1 MKAIWF
7 ITVRQL
13 RRGGWRS
20 ALALGAALLSTILLS
35 GTLLGG
41 QALFDLLVADP
52 ENMGPLGILARSAA
66 GVVTVFLVLATGV
79 LIRSSF
85 AASLAQRV
93 RMLGQLASVGATRRQ
108 LRLSVYLEAAALGLI
123 AVPAGL
129 ISTLVGLGIAFAF
142 LNTNEAFVERFG
154 RLAVPLSPALLGF
167 CVLVALADLLLAAHG
182 PARQAFRVEPMAA
195 LRRPADAGSPRR
207 KLRWHIGAPAPSQ
220 LARRSL
226 ARAGARFRPLAAG
239 IAACVA
245 ALVVCTGFID
255 AVNRAYAAD
264 VPTYRYRAMLWG
276 TAGTRP
282 DAILEE
288 IGSWE
293 EKPLVTEETEY
304 RTEPGTAIITFILE
318 DEDFAAWYGE
328 PLAPREGE
336 IPCVES
342 TAGSN
347 LPAEETAPLYQNFT
361 TVLVD
366 SCDTPLPYGAGPTPY
381 TAQNCTIRVTSRSA
395 MEAVTGSENFTL
407 DDRTFLIYADPESG
421 AALTSRLLT
430 LLDEE
435 DFYRYAISDCT
446 PGSEWA
452 QRRVAIP
459 LLLGVFFGGFL
470 VLVLAFCAAGVLGTV
485 GASLALRRR
494 ELALLRS
501 AGATLAQLR
510 RMLALEAVS
519 YTAVGALIGLPA
531 GLLFLSA
538 VGNMLWTGLFA
549 ILSPLPILSAV
560 GGAALVCALAL
571 FLSLHSLKK
580 LSITE
585 ALSIGE

>member
-20 ALALGAALLSTILLS
+20 ALALGAALLSTTLLS

-41 QALFDLLVADP
+41 QALFDLLVSDP
-52 ENMGPLGILARSAA
+52 ENMGPLGILVRGAA
-66 GVVTVFLVLATGV
+66 GIVVLFLLLATGV

-85 AASLAQRV
+85 SASLAQRV

-108 LRLSVYLEAAALGLI
+108 LRASVYLEAAALGLLAI
-123 AVPAGL
+123 PAGL
-129 ISTLVGLGIAFAF
+129 LSTLIGLGVTFAF
-142 LNTNEAFVERFG
+142 LNINASFVEQFG
-154 RLAVPLSPALLGF
+154 RLKLPLSPALLGF
-167 CVLVALADLLLAAHG
+167 CALVALIDLLLAAHG

-207 KLRWHIGAPAPSQ
+207 VLRWRPGASAPRQ

-245 ALVVCTGFID
+245 ALVVCTGFVD
-255 AVNRAYAAD
+255 AVNRAYDAD
-264 VPTYRYRAMLWG
+264 VPTYRYRATLWG
-276 TAGTRP
+276 TGGTRP
-282 DAILEE
+282 DAILDE
-288 IGSWE
+288 ISSWE
-293 EKPLVTEETEY
+293 ENLLITEETEHWMALARQSSPLFW
-304 RTEPGTAIITFILE
+304 RTRIFSTGTARRLSPGRGRSPVSRPPPVPICRQRKGHRFTRISPPSSS
-318 DEDFAAWYGE
+318 AAAIPRCPTGPVPRLIPRRTARSGSPAAVRWRRS
-328 PLAPREGE
+328 LAARISP
-336 IPCVES
+336 S
-342 TAGSN
+342 M
-347 LPAEETAPLYQNFT
+347 TAP
-361 TVLVD
+361 
-366 SCDTPLPYGAGPTPY
+366 
-381 TAQNCTIRVTSRSA
+381 
-395 MEAVTGSENFTL
+395 
-407 DDRTFLIYADPESG
+407 FLIYADPESG
-421 AALTSRLLT
+421 AALTDKLNT
-430 LLDEE
+430 LFAQKG
-435 DFYRYAISDCT
+435 FYQYVISDCT

-485 GASLALRRR
+485 GGALTLRRR

-519 YTAVGALIGLPA
+519 YTAAGVLIGLPA
-531 GLLFLSA
+531 GLLCLSG
-538 VGNMLWTGLFA
+538 VGNILWTGLFS
-549 ILSPLPILSAV
+549 ILSPLPILTAV

-571 FLSLHSLKK
+571 ALSLASLRR

>member
-7 ITVRQL
+7 ITARQL

-41 QALFDLLVADP
+41 QALFNLLIADP
-52 ENMGPLGILARSAA
+52 ENLSPLAILVRGAA
-66 GVVTVFLVLATGV
+66 GIVTVFLLLATGV

-85 AASLAQRV
+85 SASLAQRV

-108 LRLSVYLEAAALGLI
+108 LRASVYLEAAALGLVAI
-123 AVPAGL
+123 PTGL
-129 ISTLVGLGIAFAF
+129 IATLIGLGVAFSF
-142 LNTNEAFVERFG
+142 LNSNEAFLERFG
-154 RLAVPLSPALLGF
+154 RLQLPLSPLLLGF
-167 CVLVALADLLLAAHG
+167 CALVALFDLLLAAHG

-207 KLRWHIGAPAPSQ
+207 ALRWRKGADAPRQ

-245 ALVVCTGFID
+245 ALLVCTGFVD
-255 AVNRAYAAD
+255 AVNQAYAAD
-264 VPTYRYRAMLWG
+264 VPTYRYRVMLWG
-276 TAGTRP
+276 TGGTRP
-282 DAILEE
+282 DAILAE
-288 IGSWE
+288 IGSWD

-304 RTEPGTAIITFILE
+304 WTDQGAIITYILE
-318 DEDFAAWYGE
+318 DEDFAAWYGA
-328 PLAPREGE
+328 PLTPREGE
-336 IPCVES
+336 IPCVEA

-347 LPAEETAPLYQNFT
+347 LPAVETAPLYQNFT
-361 TVLVD
+361 TVLVG
-366 SCDTPLPYGAGPTPY
+366 SCDTPLPYGAGPAPY
-381 TAQNCTIRVTSRSA
+381 TAQSCSIRVTSRSA
-395 MEAVTGSENFTL
+395 MEAVTGSENFTPQ
-407 DDRTFLIYADPESG
+407 DRTFLIYADPESG
-421 AALTSRLLT
+421 APLTSDILT
-430 LLDEE
+430 LLDREG
-435 DFYRYAISDCT
+435 FYRYAISDCT

-452 QRRVAIP
+452 ERRVAIP

-485 GASLALRRR
+485 GGSLALRRR

-519 YTAVGALIGLPA
+519 YTAAGVLIGLPA
-531 GLLFLSA
+531 GMLFLSL
-538 VGNMLWTGLFA
+538 VGNFLWSGLFD
-549 ILSPLPILSAV
+549 ILSPLPIVAAT

-571 FLSLHSLKK
+571 ALSLNSLKR
-580 LSITE
+580 LSVTE

>member
-41 QALFDLLVADP
+41 QALFDLLVSDP
-52 ENMGPLGILARSAA
+52 ENMGPLGMLVRGAA
-66 GVVTVFLVLATGV
+66 GIVVLFLLLATGV

-85 AASLAQRV
+85 SASLAQRV

-108 LRLSVYLEAAALGLI
+108 LRASVYLEAAALGLI
-123 AVPAGL
+123 AIPAGL
-129 ISTLVGLGIAFAF
+129 LSTLIGLGVTFAF
-142 LNTNEAFVERFG
+142 LNINASFVEQFG
-154 RLAVPLSPALLGF
+154 RLKLPLSPALLGF
-167 CVLVALADLLLAAHG
+167 CALVALIDLLLAAHG

-207 KLRWHIGAPAPSQ
+207 VLRWRPGAEAPRQ

-245 ALVVCTGFID
+245 ALVVCTGFVD
-255 AVNRAYAAD
+255 AVNRAYDAD
-264 VPTYRYRAMLWG
+264 IPTYRYRVDIWG
-276 TAGTRP
+276 SGGTRP
-282 DAILEE
+282 DAALDE

-293 EKPLVTEETEY
+293 ENPLITEETEY
-304 RTEPGTAIITFILE
+304 WSQFGVTITYILE
-318 DEDFAAWYGE
+318 DEDFLDWYGA
-328 PLAPREGE
+328 PLEPREGE
-336 IPCVES
+336 IPCVEAA
-342 TAGSN
+342 AGST
-347 LPAEETAPLYQNFT
+347 LPAEERIPIYQNFT
-361 TVLVD
+361 TVLVG
-366 SCDTPLPYGAGPTPY
+366 SCDTPLPYGAGPAPY
-381 TAQNCTIRVTSRSA
+381 TARNCAVRVTSRSA
-395 MEAVTGSENFTL
+395 MEAVTGSENFTP
-407 DDRTFLIYADPESG
+407 DDRSFLIYADPESG
-421 AALTSRLLT
+421 TALTDKLNT
-430 LLDEE
+430 LFAQKG
-435 DFYRYAISDCT
+435 FYQYVISDCT

-485 GASLALRRR
+485 GGALTLRRR

-519 YTAVGALIGLPA
+519 YTTAGVLIGLPA
-531 GLLFLSA
+531 GLLFLSG
-538 VGNMLWTGLFA
+538 VGNILWTGLFS
-549 ILSPLPILSAV
+549 ILSPLPILTAV

-571 FLSLHSLKK
+571 ALSLASLRR

>member
-7 ITVRQL
+7 ITARQL

-41 QALFDLLVADP
+41 QALFNLLVADP
-52 ENMGPLGILARSAA
+52 ENLSPLAVLVKGAA
-66 GVVTVFLVLATGV
+66 GIVTVFLLLATGV

-85 AASLAQRV
+85 SASLAQRV

-108 LRLSVYLEAAALGLI
+108 LRASVYLEAAALGLVAI
-123 AVPAGL
+123 PTGL
-129 ISTLVGLGIAFAF
+129 IATLIGLGVAFSF
-142 LNTNEAFVERFG
+142 LNSNEAFLERFG
-154 RLAVPLSPALLGF
+154 RLQLPLSPLLLGF
-167 CVLVALADLLLAAHG
+167 CALVALFDLLLAAHG

-195 LRRPADAGSPRR
+195 LRRPADAGSPRHA
-207 KLRWHIGAPAPSQ
+207 LRWRKGADAPRQ

-245 ALVVCTGFID
+245 ALLVCTGFVD
-255 AVNRAYAAD
+255 AVNQAYAAD
-264 VPTYRYRAMLWG
+264 VPTYRYRVTLWG
-276 TAGTRP
+276 TGGTRP
-282 DAILEE
+282 DAILAE
-288 IGSWE
+288 IGSWDE
-293 EKPLVTEETEY
+293 DPLITEETEY
-304 RTEPGTAIITFILE
+304 WTDQGVIITYILE
-318 DEDFAAWYGE
+318 DEDFAAWYGA
-328 PLAPREGE
+328 PLAPLEEG
-336 IPCVES
+336 IPCVEA

-361 TVLVD
+361 TVLVG
-366 SCDTPLPYGAGPTPY
+366 SCDTPLPYGAGPAPY
-381 TAQNCTIRVTSRSA
+381 TAQNCSIRVTSRSA

-421 AALTSRLLT
+421 APLTSDILT
-430 LLDEE
+430 LLDKEG
-435 DFYRYAISDCT
+435 FYRNVVSDCT

-485 GASLALRRR
+485 GGSLALRRR

-519 YTAVGALIGLPA
+519 YTAAGVLIGLPA
-531 GLLFLSA
+531 GMLFLSL
-538 VGNMLWTGLFA
+538 VGSFLWSGLFD
-549 ILSPLPILSAV
+549 ILSPLPIVAAT

-571 FLSLHSLKK
+571 ALSLNSLKR
-580 LSITE
+580 LSVTE

>member
-41 QALFDLLVADP
+41 QALFDLLVSDP
-52 ENMGPLGILARSAA
+52 ENMGPLGMLVRGAA
-66 GVVTVFLVLATGV
+66 GIVVLFLLLATGV

-85 AASLAQRV
+85 SASLAQRV

-108 LRLSVYLEAAALGLI
+108 LRASVYLEAAALGLI
-123 AVPAGL
+123 AIPAGL
-129 ISTLVGLGIAFAF
+129 LSTLIGLGVTFAF
-142 LNTNEAFVERFG
+142 LNINASFVEQFG
-154 RLAVPLSPALLGF
+154 RLKLPLSPALLGF
-167 CVLVALADLLLAAHG
+167 CALVALIDLLLAAHG

-207 KLRWHIGAPAPSQ
+207 VLRWRPGASAPRQ

-245 ALVVCTGFID
+245 ALVVCTGFVD
-255 AVNRAYAAD
+255 AVNRAYDAD
-264 VPTYRYRAMLWG
+264 VPTYRYRATLWG
-276 TAGTRP
+276 TGGTRP
-282 DAILEE
+282 DAILDE
-288 IGSWE
+288 ISSWE
-293 EKPLVTEETEY
+293 ENLLITEETEHWMA
-304 RTEPGTAIITFILE
+304 PGTAIITFILE
-318 DEDFAAWYGE
+318 DEDFLDWYGA
-328 PLAPREGE
+328 PLEPREGE
-336 IPCVES
+336 IPCVEA

-347 LPAEETAPLYQNFT
+347 LPAEERAPLYTNFT
-361 TVLVD
+361 TVLVG
-366 SCDTPLPYGAGPTPY
+366 SCDTPLPYGAGPAPY
-381 TAQNCTIRVTSRSA
+381 TAQNCSIRVTSRSA

-407 DDRTFLIYADPESG
+407 DDRTILIYADPESG
-421 AALTSRLLT
+421 AALTAKLLT
-430 LLDEE
+430 LLDGEG
-435 DFYRYAISDCT
+435 FYRYAIADCT

-485 GASLALRRR
+485 GGALTLRRR

-519 YTAVGALIGLPA
+519 YTTAGVLIGLPA
-531 GLLFLSA
+531 GLLFLSG
-538 VGNMLWTGLFA
+538 VGNILWTGLFS
-549 ILSPLPILSAV
+549 ILSPLPILTAV

-571 FLSLHSLKK
+571 ALSLASLRR